1 MQIREIMTPK
11 VEGIEAGESAAS
23 ARELMRSRRIR
34 HLVVRR
40 KGKVVG
46 VVSQRDVGGVRGPA
60 PEGSVADVMNP
71 DVVTVDGETSLRRA
85 ANLLRGYAIGCL
97 PVMEGARLVGIV
109 TISDVLNVVGRGE
122 THVRER
128 GRPFLPKRQGPPRKV
143 RGERLTRR

>member
-11 VEGIEAGESAAS
+11 VEVIEAAAS
-23 ARELMRSRRIR
+23 AANAREVMKARRIR

-40 KGKVVG
+40 KGRVVG
-46 VVSQRDVGGVRGPA
+46 VVSQRDLGGVRGPA
-60 PEGSVADVMNP
+60 PTGSVADVMNTG
-71 DVVTVDGETSLRRA
+71 VVTVEGDTSLRRA

-122 THVRER
+122 THVHER
-128 GRPFLPKRQGPPRKV
+128 GRPFLPKRQGPPRKS
-143 RGERLTRR
+143 RG